1 MTVDV
6 ATTRAFLEKRA
17 ARRRERL
24 RALAA
29 DAQADCDRI
38 VHMLVADFD
47 PRRIY
52 QWGSLLTPERFREW
66 SDIDLALEGL
76 TDPLAGLRALDA
88 ACGLTRFPV
97 DLVEL
102 ERIHPL
108 HAETIRQTGKLIY
121 EKLQ

>member
-1 MTVDV
+1 
-6 ATTRAFLEKRA
+6 
-17 ARRRERL
+17 
-24 RALAA
+24 
-29 DAQADCDRI
+29 
-38 VHMLVADFD
+38 MLVADFD

-66 SDIDLALEGL
+66 SDVDLALAGL
-76 TDPLAGLRALDA
+76 TNPLAGLRALDVA
-88 ACGLTRFPV
+88 GGLTRFPL

-102 ERIHPL
+102 ERIHPP